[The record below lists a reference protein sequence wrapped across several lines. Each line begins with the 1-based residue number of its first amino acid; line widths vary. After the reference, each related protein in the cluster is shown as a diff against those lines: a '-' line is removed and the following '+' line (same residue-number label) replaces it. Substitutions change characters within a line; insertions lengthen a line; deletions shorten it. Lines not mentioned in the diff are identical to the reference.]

1 MSTGDSEHKLLELIK
16 TGDAASFDR
25 VFMEYHNKIFSFSYR
40 YLQSRE
46 EAEGVVQHVFL
57 TLWNNR
63 ETLHEIRN
71 LNAWLFTVTFNQIR
85 KIFRNTA
92 ITRQKMD
99 SYAAFAP
106 SEDNSTLSS
115 IEFNDMM
122 ENAEDAI
129 NQLPKRQ
136 RTILLMRIKEGL
148 SSEEISKK
156 LEINK
161 RTVENHLSS
170 ARSALRKILRDEQLI
185 PLVIFWILLI

>member
-1 MSTGDSEHKLLELIK
+1 MATGDSEHKLLELIK

-46 EAEGVVQHVFL
+46 EAEGVVQHVFM
-57 TLWNNR
+57 TLWNKR

-92 ITRQKMD
+92 IVRQKMD

-106 SEDNSTLSS
+106 SQDNSTLSS

-122 ENAEDAI
+122 LNAEDAI
-129 NQLPKRQ
+129 SQLPKRQ
-136 RTILLMRIKEGL
+136 RTILLLRIKEGL
-148 SSEEISKK
+148 SSEEISKR

-185 PLVIFWILLI
+185 PLIIFWILLI